1 MIIANFKK
9 NWFFVGVGFAICIAF
24 QAPFV
29 GRFIKEN
36 YILNIAIFLVFVI
49 SGLELNI
56 KNFIEEINKIKN
68 VPIVLFLSFVMFPVV
83 AYYLAYYA
91 FYMAPELL
99 VGASIL
105 ATAPVTVASGT
116 VLTRLAKGNV
126 SLSLFICILT
136 NIVAIFTIPFSLNL
150 MLQSGI
156 RVELP
161 ILDILGELF
170 IFVLIPIL
178 LGQILKYPFPN
189 IAKKYK
195 KAFSIFTQCIVLL
208 MILTTISSST
218 DRISAFGVKII
229 YIALFILIL
238 HMLIVVLNYFIAF
251 FVGYDEASR
260 KALVLHSSQR
270 SIAVSF
276 VVWDKF
282 FSAVYPMAL
291 ILPITYYITQNIV
304 GTFIAGYW
312 GKKMEEKLKKR
323 IEKEELKDGFSSPI
337 RGHFYFDKLKK

>member
-1 MIIANFKK
+1 MIIAKLKK
-9 NWFFVGVGFAICIAF
+9 NWFFVGVGFVICIAF

-29 GRFIKEN
+29 GRFIEEN
-36 YILNIAIFLVFVI
+36 YILKITVFLVFVI
-49 SGLELNI
+49 IGLELDTKNI
-56 KNFIEEINKIKN
+56 TEEIKKIKN
-68 VPIVLFLSFVMFPVV
+68 VPIVLFSSFVMFPVV
-83 AYYLAYYA
+83 AYFLAYYA
-91 FYMAPELL
+91 FPSAPGLL

-105 ATAPVTVASGT
+105 ATAPVTPASGT

-136 NIVAIFTIPFSLNL
+136 NIVAIFTIPLSLSL

-161 ILDILGELF
+161 ILDMLVKLF
-170 IFVLIPIL
+170 ILILIPIL

-208 MILTTISSST
+208 MILTAISSST

-229 YIALFILIL
+229 YIAIFILFL
-238 HMLIVVLNYFIAF
+238 HVLIVMLNYYISHFI
-251 FVGYDEASR
+251 GYDEASR
-260 KALVLHSSQR
+260 RALVLHSSQKTLT
-270 SIAVSF
+270 VSF
-276 VVWDKF
+276 VVWDNF
-282 FSAVYPMAL
+282 FSTAYPMAL
-291 ILPITYYITQNIV
+291 ILPITYYIIQNIV

-312 GKKMEEKLKKR
+312 GKKMEEKLITQVSHPMIR
-323 IEKEELKDGFSSPI
+323 VNEEKIL
-337 RGHFYFDKLKK
+337 L